1 MRRFIALFF
10 AILVLMATLSFSSF
24 AETPS
29 GNLSVQFQVWEY
41 LTLYGTEVP
50 KLIFDNYTGNT
61 FIYGIR
67 GIDRDSNS
75 QPIYVN
81 TDKQYNLVSFTLSG
95 TATIWIACRTD
106 VLSSY
111 DFSYLAPYR
120 YSSGDL
126 THSYSDV
133 SYDQY
138 SFWWDSKELIKDSS
152 RLESFNVTYL
162 CFKDV
167 PCQSFSYLD
176 NSTGT
181 DPQHYIYRVSGIYI
195 NRAGGGSVSDIFND
209 YLSGNISFSDAVS
222 SVRDITNTNVSQSQS
237 NDEKI
242 FHLLNG
248 DFILD
253 QLRQASDD
261 SFMAG
266 LGSSF
271 VSPLNDEIKKFRV
284 GHTTLINAVGK
295 MSSLYNSALSSAE
308 TVDQGLMISSIYS
321 NKLTQLRFTAEAE
334 ANKKMDSAISDAE
347 MQEMADYYSSEDNL
361 LAQFDIQ
368 QFKDALT
375 FDLWFQQLDL
385 VESNSYKSIFDY
397 IINESPI
404 KLYITIPLALLI
416 VSILLGTRL
425 RSSSHK
431 SGDSS

>member
-1 MRRFIALFF
+1 MRRFIALSF
-10 AILVLMATLSFSSF
+10 AILVLVATLSFSSF
-24 AETPS
+24 ADTPS

-67 GIDRDSNS
+67 GVDRDSNS

-81 TDKQYNLVSFTLSG
+81 TDKQYNLVSFNLSG
-95 TATIWIACRTD
+95 TATIWIACRTA

-126 THSYSDV
+126 THTFSDFT
-133 SYDQY
+133 YDQY
-138 SFWWDSKELIKDSS
+138 SLWWDSKELIKDSS
-152 RLESFNVTYL
+152 RLENFNVTYL

-195 NRAGGGSVSDIFND
+195 NRSGGGTVSDIFND
-209 YLSGNISFSDAVS
+209 YQSGNISFSDAVS
-222 SVRDITNTNVSQSQS
+222 SVRDITNTNVSQAES

-248 DFILD
+248 EFVLD
-253 QLRQASDD
+253 QLRLSSDD
-261 SFMAG
+261 SFMSG
-266 LGSSF
+266 LQSSF
-271 VSPLNDEIKKFRV
+271 ITPLSAEINKFHFGQSNLFTTV
-284 GHTTLINAVGK
+284 GR
-295 MSSLYNSALSSAE
+295 MSSLYSSSLSSAE
-308 TVDQGLMISSIYS
+308 TVEQGLMISSIYS
-321 NKLTQLRFTAEAE
+321 NKLTQLRLTAEYDAK
-334 ANKKMDSAISDAE
+334 KKMDSAISDDE
-347 MQEMADYYSSEDNL
+347 MQEMTDYYSAEDNL

>member
-1 MRRFIALFF
+1 MRRILALFF
-10 AILVLMATLSFSSF
+10 AIFVLMATLSFPSF
-24 AETPS
+24 ADVPD
-29 GNLSVQFQVWEY
+29 GNLTVTFQVWEY

-50 KLIFDNYTGNT
+50 KLMFDNYTGNT

-81 TDKQYNLVSFTLSG
+81 TDKQYNYVFFTLSG
-95 TATIWIACRTD
+95 TATIWIACRTS

-120 YSSGDL
+120 YPSGDL
-126 THSYSDV
+126 THTFSDFT
-133 SYDQY
+133 YNQY
-138 SFWWDSKELIKDSS
+138 SLWWDSKELIKDST
-152 RLESFNVTYL
+152 RQESFNVSYL

-195 NRAGGGSVSDIFND
+195 NRAGGGSVSDIFNN
-209 YLSGNISFSDAVS
+209 YQSGTISFSDAVS
-222 SVRDITNTNVSQSQS
+222 SVRDITNLNVSQSAS

-248 DFILD
+248 EFTLD
-253 QLRQASDD
+253 QLLLASDD
-261 SFMAG
+261 KVLQKLHDSLIPTLNTQISNFKAG
-266 LGSSF
+266 TQSLSAT
-271 VSPLNDEIKKFRV
+271 LLKFS
-284 GHTTLINAVGK
+284 N
-295 MSSLYNSALSSAE
+295 LYSKALDSAE
-308 TVDQGLMISSIYS
+308 TADQGNLISSAYS
-321 NKLTQLRFTAEAE
+321 FKLEQLRLTAEYLAGDRL
-334 ANKKMDSAISDAE
+334 DSAISDVE
-347 MQEMADYYSSEDNL
+347 MQEISDYYTAEDNL

>member
-1 MRRFIALFF
+1 MRRILALFT
-10 AILVLMATLSFSSF
+10 AIFVLIATLSISTF
-24 AETPS
+24 ANTPV
-29 GNLSVQFQVWEY
+29 GNVSVQFQVWEY

-81 TDKQYNLVSFTLSG
+81 TDKQYNLVSFNLSG
-95 TATIWIACRTD
+95 TATIWIACRSA

-126 THSYSDV
+126 THTFSDFT
-133 SYDQY
+133 YDQY
-138 SFWWDSKELIKDSS
+138 SLWWDSKELIKDSS
-152 RLESFNVTYL
+152 RLESFNVSYL

-195 NRAGGGSVSDIFND
+195 NRSGGGTVSDIFND
-209 YLSGNISFSDAVS
+209 YQSGNISFSDAVS
-222 SVRDITNTNVSQSQS
+222 SVRDTTNTNVSQSQS

-248 DFILD
+248 EFTLD
-253 QLRQASDD
+253 QILLASDD
-261 SFMAG
+261 KVLQKLHDS
-266 LGSSF
+266 LI
-271 VSPLNDEIKKFRV
+271 PTLNTQISYFKS
-284 GHTTLINAVGK
+284 GTQTLSTTLLK
-295 MSSLYNSALSSAE
+295 FSNSYSNALSSAE
-308 TVDQGLMISSIYS
+308 TAEQGNLISSAYS
-321 NKLTQLRFTAEAE
+321 FKLDQLRLTAEYLA
-334 ANKKMDSAISDAE
+334 KDRLDSAISDVE
-347 MQEMADYYSSEDNL
+347 MQEISDYYTAEDNL

>member
-24 AETPS
+24 ADTPA
-29 GNLSVQFQVWEY
+29 GNLSVTFQVWEY

-50 KLIFDNYTGNT
+50 KLIFDSHTGNT

-81 TDKQYNLVSFTLSG
+81 TDKQYNFLFFSLSG
-95 TATIWIACRTD
+95 TATIWIACRTA

-111 DFSYLAPYR
+111 DFSSLAPYR
-120 YSSGDL
+120 YPSGDL
-126 THSYSDV
+126 THSFSDV
-133 SYDQY
+133 TYDQY
-138 SFWWDSKELIKDSS
+138 SLWWDSKELIKDSS
-152 RLESFNVTYL
+152 RQDNFDVSYL

-167 PCQSFSYLD
+167 PCHNFSYYD
-176 NSTGT
+176 YSTGT

-195 NRAGGGSVSDIFND
+195 NRAGGGTVSDIFNN
-209 YLSGNISFSDAVS
+209 YQSGNISFSDAVS
-222 SVRDITNTNVSQSQS
+222 SVRDITNTNVSQSES

-248 DFILD
+248 DFVLD

-261 SFMAG
+261 SFIAG

-271 VSPLNDEIKKFRV
+271 VSPLNNEIKQFRV
-284 GHTTLINAVGK
+284 GKTTLINAVGK
-295 MSSLYNSALSSAE
+295 MSTLYNSALSSAE
-308 TVDQGLMISSIYS
+308 SVDQGLMISSIYS

-347 MQEMADYYSSEDNL
+347 MQEMTDYYSSEDNL